1 MTYGQEEAMDVI
13 EMVRE
18 GDVEDVALIL
28 EALLQRLGGL
38 RSGELETI
46 ASLMRQRGEFG
57 GLAVDAMT
65 DVMLSL

>member
-1 MTYGQEEAMDVI
+1 MTYGQEEAMDAI

-28 EALLQRLGGL
+28 EALLQRLGGM
-38 RSGELETI
+38 RAGELETI

>member
-1 MTYGQEEAMDVI
+1 MTYGQEEAMDAI

-28 EALLQRLGGL
+28 EALLQRLGGM

>member
-18 GDVEDVALIL
+18 GDVENVALIL
-28 EALLQRLGGL
+28 EALLQRLGGM

>member
-1 MTYGQEEAMDVI
+1 MTYGQEETMDAI

-28 EALLQRLGGL
+28 EALLQRLGGM

>member
-28 EALLQRLGGL
+28 EALLQRLGGM

>member
-1 MTYGQEEAMDVI
+1 MTYGQEEGMDAI

-28 EALLQRLGGL
+28 EALLQRLGGM
-38 RSGELETI
+38 RAGELETI